1 MSKTLKEV
9 VMAIRV
15 HCPLTKTQWKTW
27 DELKKKVYIV
37 WISESEGIQKG
48 ENNLPYVHQHY
59 YTLKDS
65 KLLSKPREIKL
76 KY

>member
-1 MSKTLKEV
+1 LNNDVYDAYLIKDQSKPV
-9 VMAIRV
+9 
-15 HCPLTKTQWKTW
+15 
-27 DELKKKVYIV
+27 
-37 WISESEGIQKG
+37 SESEGIQKG
-48 ENNLPYVHQHY
+48 ENNLPYVHQPY